1 MRSTLSAAVAA
12 LALLFVQPPG
22 AAAQDAAQQP
32 APAAST
38 APEASLPKGP
48 VPYTKLHP
56 KPKPKATPAA
66 SGVET
71 LKPASPSAAKPAP
84 SPKPPPRAQTT
95 APTATPAPTSTPAP
109 PAPAKSAPAPPPAA
123 PAAPVA
129 GGAKLSPGQ
138 PIPPAELEAF
148 VDGVVQDAMGREH
161 IAGVTVSVVQNGQ
174 VVLKKGYGFAGL
186 DPQRPVDPDRSLF
199 RVGSI
204 SKTFTWIAL
213 MKEVEAGRMR
223 LNQPVNL
230 YLPERVQVRDQ
241 GFDQP
246 VRVANLMDHS
256 AGFEDRALGQL
267 FEREYDRVRPM
278 DIYLRQE
285 RPKRV
290 HAPGVVSSYSNYGAA
305 LAGEAVTYTSG
316 RPYERL
322 IEDEILG
329 PLGMGHTTFRE
340 PHEPKAGLPGP
351 MPARLV
357 GDISD
362 GYRWTP
368 TGFERRDYE
377 FIGQIAPAGAASSTA
392 GDMARYMLM
401 QLGGGQLGGAT
412 IYGPISA
419 QAFRTPLRQTPPGIN
434 GWAHGFMVFDLP
446 GGHRAYGHGG
456 ATLSFFSNMVV
467 VPDLNLGVFISTNTD
482 TGRPLSGR
490 LPDRIVQHF
499 YAAPAPFPRPGS
511 PELAQRGG
519 DFAGYYMTTRRT
531 YSGLEGFVDQLMGGA
546 AVNVT
551 HDGRLVTGGG
561 EGAKTWTPEG
571 PLDEGRFIS
580 TQGSERIAFDMA
592 DGGARAY
599 HVSSGTQVFERAPP
613 WRQPRT
619 LAILAALTA
628 AAALATFAGVVVR
641 NRREF
646 RENQVQ
652 SRASLVQNIQ
662 AALWLLA
669 MALFG
674 LWASKTGDLA
684 QVMYRWPGV
693 LMVTASACALVAAGL
708 TVTTLIALPAV
719 WRGGRRVDSWTHL
732 RKAFFS
738 VTVLIYAAFS
748 VELALWGA
756 LSPWSG

>member
-1 MRSTLSAAVAA
+1 MRSTIFAAVAA
-12 LALLFVQPPG
+12 LALLFVQPLG
-22 AAAQDAAQQP
+22 AAAQDETPQRAQAAP
-32 APAAST
+32 T
-38 APEASLPKGP
+38 AGLPQGP
-48 VPYTKLHP
+48 VPYTKLKP
-56 KPKPKATPAA
+56 KPKPKA
-66 SGVET
+66 
-71 LKPASPSAAKPAP
+71 KPATPGAVKPKPALPSAAPPAPPAP
-84 SPKPPPRAQTT
+84 SPKAET
-95 APTATPAPTSTPAP
+95 ATPTPAPTPAP
-109 PAPAKSAPAPPPAA
+109 VAA
-123 PAAPVA
+123 PAAVAAPPVA
-129 GGAKLSPGQ
+129 AASVAAGAKLGVGQ

-204 SKTFTWIAL
+204 SKTFTWIAM

-230 YLPERVQVRDQ
+230 YLPEKVQVRDQ
-241 GFDQP
+241 GYDQP

-256 AGFEDRALGQL
+256 AGFEDRAFGQL
-267 FEREYDRVRPM
+267 FERNYNRVRPL
-278 DIYLRQE
+278 DVYLRQE

-340 PHEPKAGLPGP
+340 PHDPKAGLPAP

-412 IYGPISA
+412 IYGPTSA

-482 TGRPLSGR
+482 TGRPLSDR
-490 LPDRIVQHF
+490 LPDRIAQHF

-511 PELAQRGG
+511 PELAQRRG

-531 YSGLEGFVDQLMGGA
+531 YSGLEGFVGQLMGGSM
-546 AVNVT
+546 VSVT
-551 HDGRLVTGGG
+551 HDGRLVTSGS
-561 EGAKTWTPEG
+561 EGTKTWTPEG

-580 TQGSERIAFDMA
+580 TQGSERIAFDMV
-592 DGGARAY
+592 DGGGARAF
-599 HVSSGTQVFERAPP
+599 HVASGTQVFERAAV
-613 WRQPRT
+613 WRQPQT

-662 AALWLLA
+662 AVLWLLA

-674 LWASKTGDLA
+674 LWAAKTGDIA

-693 LMVTASACALVAAGL
+693 LVITASACALVAAGL